1 MAYAKIIRV
10 GDKQHH
16 YSICDM
22 QTKNQKQSFNT
33 NDRIIRTAL
42 KARLHELYKN
52 DPDHKVIEELG
63 VNHGS
68 VRADIAVINGVIEC
82 YEIKSDRDTL
92 LRLPGQIKGY
102 NAVFDK
108 VTLVVG
114 LNHIFEAMDLIPDWW
129 GVTVAK
135 QNSSGS
141 VVFSHIREAQLNEVR
156 DSVSIARLLWRE
168 EALRILEE
176 MNEADGYWSK
186 PRSAIYNRLATI
198 LEVSVLADRV
208 RETICLRGSWR
219 SAEQPS

>member
-1 MAYAKIIRV
+1 
-10 GDKQHH
+10 
-16 YSICDM
+16 M
-22 QTKNQKQSFNT
+22 QTKNQKHSFDT
-33 NDRIIRTAL
+33 NDQIIRVAL
-42 KARLHELYKN
+42 KAKLENLYGD
-52 DPDHKVIEELG
+52 DPEHRIIEELG

-68 VRADIAVINGVIEC
+68 VRADIAVVNGVMEC

-108 VTLVVG
+108 ITIVVG
-114 LNHIFEAMDLIPDWW
+114 FTHIFEAMELIPDWW
-129 GVTVAK
+129 GITVAK
-135 QNSSGS
+135 QDVSGS
-141 VVFSHIREAQLNEVR
+141 IVFSHIREAQFNQAR

-186 PRSAIYNRLATI
+186 PRSAIYSKLATI
-198 LEVSVLADRV
+198 LEVGALADRV
-208 RETICLRGSWR
+208 REAICLRDSWR